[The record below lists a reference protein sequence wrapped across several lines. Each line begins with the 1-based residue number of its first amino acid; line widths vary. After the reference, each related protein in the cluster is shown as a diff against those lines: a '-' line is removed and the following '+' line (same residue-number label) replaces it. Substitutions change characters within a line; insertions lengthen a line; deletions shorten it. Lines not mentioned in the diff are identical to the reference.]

1 MSGLPEKIAG
11 ITSDSRKVGKNFIF
25 VAIRGEKEDGSKYIS
40 QAIES
45 GAGVI
50 VAATGSNCKVPA
62 TVSYIET
69 TDPRAWL
76 ADAASEL
83 YAGQPARVVAV
94 TGTNGKTSTVNFT
107 RQIWEKLGERA
118 ASLGTL
124 GVMGEGLSGYSGM
137 TTPDPVELHKTL
149 QGLEQ
154 KGFGYLAMEAS
165 SIGIEQHR
173 LNGVAIKAAGYTN
186 LTHDHLDYH
195 VTMESYKQAKMA
207 LFSRLLEKDG
217 VAVINADTPE
227 FFEIKTVCEKRGIAC
242 WGYGHNGD
250 TLKLVSREAIPT
262 GQNLTLEILGA
273 TYEVF
278 LPLVGEFQT
287 MNVLCALGLVL
298 AEGRFEVHKVIE
310 TLSTLSPIPGR
321 LQQVGNSSVYVDYAH
336 TPDALE
342 NVLNALRPHTTGRLI
357 CLFGCGG
364 DRDKTKRPKM
374 GEISSR
380 LADVTI
386 VTDDN
391 PRSEDPAT
399 IRSEILG
406 GASQSAINIDGRR
419 TAIRKAVAMMG
430 EGDVLVLAGKGHE
443 HGQIFATHT
452 EPFDDVEEASNALKE
467 AVHVA

>member
-1 MSGLPEKIAG
+1 AGEPERI
-11 ITSDSRKVGKNFIF
+11 
-25 VAIRGEKEDGSKYIS
+25 
-40 QAIES
+40 
-45 GAGVI
+45 
-50 VAATGSNCKVPA
+50 
-62 TVSYIET
+62 
-69 TDPRAWL
+69 
-76 ADAASEL
+76 
-83 YAGQPARVVAV
+83 VAV

-124 GVMGEGLSGYSGM
+124 GVIGEGLSGYSGM

-149 QGLEQ
+149 QDLKQ
-154 KGFGYLAMEAS
+154 KGFDYLAMEAS

-173 LNGVAIKAAGYTN
+173 LNGITIGAAGYTN

-195 VTMESYKQAKMA
+195 GTMEAYKSMKMR
-207 LFSRLLEKDG
+207 LFSKLLKEDG
-217 VAVINADTPE
+217 VAVVNADTPE
-227 FFEIKTVCEKRGIAC
+227 FAEIKTICEKRGITF
-242 WGYGHNGD
+242 WGYGHKGD
-250 TLKLVSREAIPT
+250 ALKLVVREAIPT
-262 GQNLTLEILGA
+262 GQNLTLDVLGA
-273 TYEVF
+273 PYEVF

-298 AEGRFEVHKVIE
+298 AEGKFEVHKVIE

-321 LQQVGNSSVYVDYAH
+321 LQQVSNSSVYVDYAH

-342 NVLNALRPHTTGRLI
+342 NVLNALRPHTAGRLI

-391 PRSEDPAT
+391 PRSEDLAT

-419 TAIRKAVAMMG
+419 TAIRKAVAMMQN
-430 EGDVLVLAGKGHE
+430 GDVLVLAGKGHE

-452 EPFDDVEEASNALKE
+452 EHFDDVEEASNALKE
-467 AVHVA
+467 AAQAS